1 MNDNFIKCLLTSLE
15 FLAHKWELIDQKKY
29 KYRFSKQNQNCRLI
43 FEQQQD
49 GNNNDK
55 APIPIGIPKDTYIQ
69 AYFSVGTMKLALSRV
84 YMKTFDSK
92 EILVE
97 KEYALASAKLVQQ
110 FQKLL
115 HLIKQK
121 VEPVFFPQEQESE
134 KSKNAKKAGFGQKLK
149 TIFQNII
156 SFGDDQ
162 DEINKQKEKENLVR
176 N

>member
-1 MNDNFIKCLLTSLE
+1 
-15 FLAHKWELIDQKKY
+15 
-29 KYRFSKQNQNCRLI
+29 
-43 FEQQQD
+43 
-49 GNNNDK
+49 
-55 APIPIGIPKDTYIQ
+55 
-69 AYFSVGTMKLALSRV
+69 MKLALSRV

-115 HLIKQK
+115 HFIKQK
-121 VEPVFFPQEQESE
+121 IEPVFFPEEQETA
-134 KSKNAKKAGFGQKLK
+134 KNKDTKKPGFGQKLK

-162 DEINKQKEKENLVR
+162 DEINKQKEKQNLVR
-176 N
+176 NKALIDELKQELKNFERMIRVFEMTYLDMIERL